1 MEITYKTIGEKVLAF
16 LKGEL
21 DEYTAEHIR
30 LSLDTILSDMQKA
43 NLKELILDFSG
54 VSFMDSTGIGMLI
67 ARYKKFNSFGLV
79 IKIKNAVGHVDKILA
94 MSGIYTIMPKLSA

>member
-1 MEITYKTIGEKVLAF
+1 MEISYKTVGDKVIAF

-43 NLKELILDFSG
+43 NVSELILDFSG
-54 VSFMDSTGIGMLI
+54 VTFMDSTGIGMLI
-67 ARYKKFNSFGLV
+67 ARYKKFNNFGIG
-79 IKIKNAVGHVDKILA
+79 IKIKNASGHVDKILA

>member
-1 MEITYKTIGEKVLAF
+1 MEITYKTIGDKVLAF

-21 DEYTAEHIR
+21 DEYTADHIR

-43 NLKELILDFSG
+43 NLKELILDFFA

-67 ARYKKFNSFGLV
+67 ARYKKFNNYGIA

>member
-1 MEITYKTIGEKVLAF
+1 MEITYKTIGERIMAL

-21 DEYTAEHIR
+21 DEYTADHIR
-30 LSLDTILSDMQKA
+30 LSLDTILGDMQKA

-67 ARYKKFNSFGLV
+67 ARYKKFSNYGIS